1 MQTPYVFQKSIKA
14 LRFSAVHS
22 LFERSSIWIQEVKM
36 PSLSLFARIFFC
48 TVRPAVVTE
57 VHTESSQ
64 IFCRYISDEILHN
77 RKIRTVFIS
86 KTLLKKMPNISFCT
100 DPLAHTFP
108 RSASL
113 RSVRFGLLS
122 IPRKA
127 LTSSRRITER
137 VTSCV
142 FKISPSFL
150 FMRKKHKQTL

>member
-1 MQTPYVFQKSIKA
+1 
-14 LRFSAVHS
+14 
-22 LFERSSIWIQEVKM
+22 M
-36 PSLSLFARIFFC
+36 PSLSLLHGFFC

-64 IFCRYISDEILHN
+64 IFYRYISDEILHN

-86 KTLLKKMPNISFCT
+86 ETLLKNAEYFFCT

-150 FMRKKHKQTL
+150 FMRKTQTNPIVFLTSFYYTT